1 MALSATPPLDL
12 DDLYRLWGAVP
23 PPATSISAEEMPEPY
38 RSLLAHEGHMTVT
51 LERFHRTLVRLEVL
65 DIQDLPEG
73 YLVRFAAENEGSQAA
88 AALLI
93 EGELELPDG
102 QTETGEATIDYLPPR
117 STREGALVFRN
128 DPVSGDLTVR
138 PKGFTR
144 P

>member
-1 MALSATPPLDL
+1 MADPRPAERADPSPAGRRAIPMLEWVIGVLGALIVAALVGYLVWSAVARDETPPD
-12 DDLYRLWGAVP
+12 
-23 PPATSISAEEMPEPY
+23 
-38 RSLLAHEGHMTVT
+38 
-51 LERFHRTLVRLEVL
+51 VRLEVL

-73 YLVRFAAENEGSQAA
+73 YLVRFAAENQGSQAA